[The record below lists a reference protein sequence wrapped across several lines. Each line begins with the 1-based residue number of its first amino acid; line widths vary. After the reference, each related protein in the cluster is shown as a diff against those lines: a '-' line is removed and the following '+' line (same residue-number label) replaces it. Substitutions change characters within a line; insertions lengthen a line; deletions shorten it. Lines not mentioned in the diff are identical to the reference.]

1 MPAILILLIAV
12 SAVLWFATFSI
23 FGFWAF
29 DRIRR
34 YRAPKVGHPETT
46 QEVLP

>member
-1 MPAILILLIAV
+1 MPAILILLIVVA
-12 SAVLWFATFSI
+12 AVLWLATFGI

-34 YRAPKVGHPETT
+34 YRAPKLGHSEAT
-46 QEVLP
+46 QEATP